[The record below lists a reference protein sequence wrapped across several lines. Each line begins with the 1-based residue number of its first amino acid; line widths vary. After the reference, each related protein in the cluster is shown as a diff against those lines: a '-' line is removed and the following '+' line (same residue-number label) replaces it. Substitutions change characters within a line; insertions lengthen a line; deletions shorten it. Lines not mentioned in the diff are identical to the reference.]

1 MIMATINIEKFI
13 VLAKEQVEDNNYVN
27 IVDIIKYLQDELKI
41 AKEIEEK
48 DLDELV
54 EKELDDRC
62 DNGHFS
68 RWTNHGCAIWH
79 EYLQVKCYY
88 FDRG

>member
-13 VLAKEQVEDNNYVN
+13 VLAKEQVEDNNLLN
-27 IVDIIKYLQDELKI
+27 IVDLLRYFQSENLVEQVID
-41 AKEIEEK
+41 AEK
-48 DLDELV
+48 LDELI

-68 RWTNHGCAIWH
+68 RWTSHGCSIWH
-79 EYLQVKCYY
+79 EYEEARYY
-88 FDRG
+88 YY